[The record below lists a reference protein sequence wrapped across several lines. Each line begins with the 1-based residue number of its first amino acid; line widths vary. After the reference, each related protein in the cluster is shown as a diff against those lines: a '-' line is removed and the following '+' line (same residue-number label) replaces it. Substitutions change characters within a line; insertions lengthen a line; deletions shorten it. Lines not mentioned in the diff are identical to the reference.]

1 MRWFVTQK
9 CKLVE
14 KILGCY
20 HLNETFDWTFVK
32 YYYYYYYL
40 RILHSFFGYYE
51 QLKGLIPM
59 LHPYNYDSE

>member
-20 HLNETFDWTFVK
+20 HLNETFDGTFVK
-32 YYYYYYYL
+32 YYITII
-40 RILHSFFGYYE
+40 ILGFYILS
-51 QLKGLIPM
+51 LVIM
-59 LHPYNYDSE
+59 SS